1 MGGAH
6 PKKKKKIIENIRLTY
21 SGILCYTSKSNNNER
36 YNMAQAMTKYQL
48 DHFRDKVKREL
59 DPMIEQQEL
68 LVRQYVSQATDTA
81 SKKLAKKIGAQAIID
96 KLKEAE
102 QYLLEAQATAKT
114 FFKKKANNETLKGKL
129 DYKFASNDIKED
141 RINVA
146 LCEEQIREW
155 ASELAQQEIEKRPEG
170 KKLSELKQVKR
181 VALDTIMEAHA
192 PAELIAN
199 LDKVLQASVGI
210 GWNNT
215 APKINA

>member
-1 MGGAH
+1 MLYFQ
-6 PKKKKKIIENIRLTY
+6 KLTTK
-21 SGILCYTSKSNNNER
+21 GKT
-36 YNMAQAMTKYQL
+36 MAQAMTKYQL
-48 DHFRDKVKREL
+48 DHFREKVKREL

-81 SKKLAKKIGAQAIID
+81 SKKLAKKIGAQSIID

-215 APKINA
+215 APKISA

>member
-1 MGGAH
+1 MGGPH
-6 PKKKKKIIENIRLTY
+6 PKKKKKIIENIKLTY
-21 SGILCYTSKSNNNER
+21 SRILCYTSKSNNNER

-81 SKKLAKKIGAQAIID
+81 SKKLAKKIGAQSIID

-215 APKINA
+215 APQIKA

>member
-1 MGGAH
+1 
-6 PKKKKKIIENIRLTY
+6 
-21 SGILCYTSKSNNNER
+21 
-36 YNMAQAMTKYQL
+36 MAQAMTKYQL

-68 LVRQYVSQATDTA
+68 LVRQYISQATDTA
-81 SKKLAKKIGAQAIID
+81 SKKLAKKIGAQAVID

-102 QYLLEAQATAKT
+102 QYLAEAKATAKT
-114 FFKKKANNETLKGKL
+114 FFKKKATNEILKGKL
-129 DYKFASNDIKED
+129 DYKFESSDKDE

-192 PAELIAN
+192 PADLIAS

>member
-1 MGGAH
+1 MV
-6 PKKKKKIIENIRLTY
+6 RLQ
-21 SGILCYTSKSNNNER
+21 INNER
-36 YNMAQAMTKYQL
+36 HKMAQAMTKYQL

-81 SKKLAKKIGAQAIID
+81 SKKLAKKIGAQSIID

-170 KKLSELKQVKR
+170 KKLSQLKQVKR

-192 PAELIAN
+192 PADLIAS

-215 APKINA
+215 APQINA

>member
-1 MGGAH
+1 
-6 PKKKKKIIENIRLTY
+6 
-21 SGILCYTSKSNNNER
+21 
-36 YNMAQAMTKYQL
+36 MAQAMTKYQL

-81 SKKLAKKIGAQAIID
+81 SKKLAKKIGAQSVID

-102 QYLLEAQATAKT
+102 QYLAEAKATAKT
-114 FFKKKANNETLKGKL
+114 FFKKKATNETLKGKL
-129 DYKFASNDIKED
+129 DYKFESSDKDE

-192 PAELIAN
+192 PADLIAS

>member
-1 MGGAH
+1 
-6 PKKKKKIIENIRLTY
+6 
-21 SGILCYTSKSNNNER
+21 
-36 YNMAQAMTKYQL
+36 MTKYQL

-68 LVRQYVSQATDTA
+68 LVRQYVSQATDIA
-81 SKKLAKKIGAQAIID
+81 SKKLAKKIGAQSVID

-102 QYLLEAQATAKT
+102 QYLAEAKATAKT
-114 FFKKKANNETLKGKL
+114 FFKKKATNEILKGKL
-129 DYKFASNDIKED
+129 DYKFESSDKDE

-192 PAELIAN
+192 PADLIAS

>member
-1 MGGAH
+1 
-6 PKKKKKIIENIRLTY
+6 
-21 SGILCYTSKSNNNER
+21 
-36 YNMAQAMTKYQL
+36 MAQAMTKYQL

-81 SKKLAKKIGAQAIID
+81 SKKLAKKIGAQSVID

-102 QYLLEAQATAKT
+102 QYLAEAKATAKT
-114 FFKKKANNETLKGKL
+114 FFKKKATNEILKGKL
-129 DYKFASNDIKED
+129 DYKFESSDKDE

-155 ASELAQQEIEKRPEG
+155 ASELAQQEIQKRPEG
-170 KKLSELKQVKR
+170 KKLSQLKQVKR

-192 PAELIAN
+192 PADLIAS

>member
-1 MGGAH
+1 
-6 PKKKKKIIENIRLTY
+6 
-21 SGILCYTSKSNNNER
+21 
-36 YNMAQAMTKYQL
+36 MTKYQL

-81 SKKLAKKIGAQAIID
+81 SKKLAKKIGAQSVID

-102 QYLLEAQATAKT
+102 QYLAEAQATAKT
-114 FFKKKANNETLKGKL
+114 FFKKKATNETLKGKL
-129 DYKFASNDIKED
+129 DYKFASNDKDE

-170 KKLSELKQVKR
+170 KKLSQLKQVKR

-192 PAELIAN
+192 PADLIAS

-210 GWNNT
+210 GWNNK
-215 APKINA
+215 APQINA

>member
-1 MGGAH
+1 
-6 PKKKKKIIENIRLTY
+6 
-21 SGILCYTSKSNNNER
+21 
-36 YNMAQAMTKYQL
+36 MTKYQL

-81 SKKLAKKIGAQAIID
+81 SKKLAKKIGAQSIID

-102 QYLLEAQATAKT
+102 AKLQEVQATAKT
-114 FFKKKANNETLKGKL
+114 FFKKKATNETLKGKL
-129 DYKFASNDIKED
+129 DYKFASNDKDE
-141 RINVA
+141 RITVA
-146 LCEEQIREW
+146 VCEEQIREW
-155 ASELAQQEIEKRPEG
+155 ATDLAQQEIEKRPEG
-170 KKLSELKQVKR
+170 KKLSQLKQVKR

-192 PAELIAN
+192 PADLIAN

-215 APKINA
+215 APQLTNV

>member
-1 MGGAH
+1 
-6 PKKKKKIIENIRLTY
+6 
-21 SGILCYTSKSNNNER
+21 
-36 YNMAQAMTKYQL
+36 MAQAMTKYQL

-102 QYLLEAQATAKT
+102 QYLAEAKATAKT
-114 FFKKKANNETLKGKL
+114 FFKKKATNEILKGKL
-129 DYKFASNDIKED
+129 DYKFESSDKDE

-192 PAELIAN
+192 PADLIAS

>member
-1 MGGAH
+1 
-6 PKKKKKIIENIRLTY
+6 
-21 SGILCYTSKSNNNER
+21 
-36 YNMAQAMTKYQL
+36 MAQAMTKYQL

-68 LVRQYVSQATDTA
+68 LVRQYISQATDTA
-81 SKKLAKKIGAQAIID
+81 SKKLAKKIGAQSVID

-102 QYLLEAQATAKT
+102 QYLAEAQATAKT
-114 FFKKKANNETLKGKL
+114 FFKKKATNETLKGKL
-129 DYKFASNDIKED
+129 DYKFASNDKDE

-170 KKLSELKQVKR
+170 KKLSQLKQVKR

-192 PAELIAN
+192 PADLIAS

-210 GWNNT
+210 GWNNK
-215 APKINA
+215 APQINA

>member
-1 MGGAH
+1 
-6 PKKKKKIIENIRLTY
+6 
-21 SGILCYTSKSNNNER
+21 
-36 YNMAQAMTKYQL
+36 MTKYQL

-68 LVRQYVSQATDTA
+68 LVRQYISQATDTA
-81 SKKLAKKIGAQAIID
+81 SKKLAKKIGAQSVID

-102 QYLLEAQATAKT
+102 QYLAEAKATAKT
-114 FFKKKANNETLKGKL
+114 FFKKKATNEILKGKL
-129 DYKFASNDIKED
+129 DYKFESSDKDE

-170 KKLSELKQVKR
+170 KKLSQLKQVKR

-192 PAELIAN
+192 PADLIAS
-199 LDKVLQASVGI
+199 LDKVLQASVDI
-210 GWNNT
+210 GWNNK
-215 APKINA
+215 APQINA

>member
-1 MGGAH
+1 MAH
-6 PKKKKKIIENIRLTY
+6 
-21 SGILCYTSKSNNNER
+21 
-36 YNMAQAMTKYQL
+36 AMTKYQL

-102 QYLLEAQATAKT
+102 QYLSEAKATAKT
-114 FFKKKANNETLKGKL
+114 FFKKKATNEILKGKL
-129 DYKFASNDIKED
+129 DYKFESSDKDE

-192 PAELIAN
+192 PADLITS

-210 GWNNT
+210 NWNNK
-215 APKINA
+215 APQINA

>member
-1 MGGAH
+1 
-6 PKKKKKIIENIRLTY
+6 
-21 SGILCYTSKSNNNER
+21 
-36 YNMAQAMTKYQL
+36 MA
-48 DHFRDKVKREL
+48 F
-59 DPMIEQQEL
+59 
-68 LVRQYVSQATDTA
+68 S
-81 SKKLAKKIGAQAIID
+81 
-96 KLKEAE
+96 LK
-102 QYLLEAQATAKT
+102 QNRPT
-114 FFKKKANNETLKGKL
+114 FFKKKANNESLKGKL

-141 RINVA
+141 RITVA

-199 LDKVLQASVGI
+199 LDKVLQASIGI

-215 APKINA
+215 APKISA